1 MAIKANALINASSTV
16 NNADVI
22 LYHVHPQVIFVAEY
36 GAAKVLCR
44 FLSLP

>member
-1 MAIKANALINASSTV
+1 MAIKANALINALLTV

-22 LYHVHPQVIFVAEY
+22 LYHVHPQVIFVAEC